1 MIARHP
7 PYTTPMVDSTVRIG
21 RATKGGGAVVGP
33 GSVIGFVGT
42 GVMGSAMAGHLLDA
56 GYSLRVHNRTASRAA
71 DLVKRGAVWC
81 RTAGQVAVGA
91 EAVITIVGYPADV
104 EEVYLSHGGILESA
118 SPDCIVIDMTTSTP
132 SLAMRIAR
140 EALGHD
146 LTALDAPVSGGDVGA
161 RNAKLT
167 IMVGG
172 DREAFEAV
180 EPMLRVLGPNVVF
193 QGGPG
198 AGQHTKMANQIAIAN
213 TIVGVC
219 ESLVYAEAAGL
230 DPRLMLKSI
239 EAGSASS
246 WQLTNYAPRMLEGDF
261 APGFYVKHF
270 IKDMRIAKAEAEL
283 RNTIL
288 PGLDLALEMFEE
300 LSRRGGADRGIH
312 ALYLLYK
319 ARSVPS
325 YYIDAITEPDV

>member
-1 MIARHP
+1 
-7 PYTTPMVDSTVRIG
+7 
-21 RATKGGGAVVGP
+21 VVGP
-33 GSVIGFVGT
+33 GSIVGFVGT
-42 GVMGSAMAGHLLDA
+42 GVMGTAMAGHLLDA
-56 GYSLRVHNRTASRAA
+56 GYSLRVHNRTASKAA
-71 DLVKRGAVWC
+71 ALVERGAVWC
-81 RTAGQVAVGA
+81 SSPGEAAMGA
-91 EAVITIVGYPADV
+91 DVVITIVGYPADV
-104 EEVYLSHGGILESA
+104 EDVYLSPGGIVDSS
-118 SPDCIVIDMTTSTP
+118 SPGTVLIDMTTSTP

-140 EALGHD
+140 EALEHD
-146 LTALDAPVSGGDVGA
+146 LVALDAPVSGGDVGA

-172 DREAFEAV
+172 DRDAFDAV
-180 EPMLRVLGPNVVF
+180 EPLLRVLGPDIVF

-213 TIVGVC
+213 NIVGVC
-219 ESLVYAEAAGL
+219 EALVYAEAAGL

-239 EAGSASS
+239 GAGSAGS

-283 RNTIL
+283 RGTIL

-300 LSRRGGADRGIH
+300 LSRRGGDERGIH
-312 ALYLLYK
+312 ALYLLYR
-319 ARSVPS
+319 ARTVPS
-325 YYIDAITEPDV
+325 YYIDTDGGSS

>member
-1 MIARHP
+1 MI
-7 PYTTPMVDSTVRIG
+7 
-21 RATKGGGAVVGP
+21 GP

-56 GYSLRVHNRTASRAA
+56 GYKLRVNNRTQEKAAS
-71 DLVKRGAVWC
+71 LVARGAVWC
-81 RTAGQVAVGA
+81 PTPGGAAVGA
-91 EAVITIVGYPADV
+91 DAVITIVGYPADV
-104 EEVYLSHGGILESA
+104 EEVYLGAGGILESA
-118 SPDCIVIDMTTSTP
+118 AEGTVVIDMTTSTP

-140 EALGHD
+140 EALDKGVD
-146 LTALDAPVSGGDVGA
+146 ALDAPVSGGDVGA
-161 RNAKLT
+161 RNAKLA

-172 DREAFEAV
+172 EREVFDSAEAL
-180 EPMLRVLGPNVVF
+180 LRVMGPNVVY

-219 ESLVYAEAAGL
+219 EAIAYAETAGL
-230 DPRLMLKSI
+230 DPRLMLQSI
-239 EAGSASS
+239 EAGSAGS
-246 WQLTNYAPRMLEGDF
+246 WQLTNYAPRMLDGDF
-261 APGFYVKHF
+261 APGFFVKHF

-283 RNTIL
+283 RGLIL

-300 LSRRGGADRGIH
+300 LSRRGGDERGIH

-319 ARSVPS
+319 ARTVPA
-325 YYIDAITEPDV
+325 YYIGREDDADGKA